1 MIYGFFECFVFSL
14 MMVVRALGRMSI
26 YLVVTVSYP
35 IPWETWNC
43 PLGGQM
49 RAWAGGC
56 GFGTHQRW
64 EGQLCEWEIS
74 RPTSRTEWKAFFFL
88 REPAWEGEP
97 GGQDCNISS
106 ATKNPHPLWKS
117 CFIIWFGQQLS
128 SIFSSTRMFRSILPV
143 LMIYWTW
150 ISLTAPL
157 TLWKGFSSVSTGSWF
172 SIKFALEQAI
182 LSSFSLG
189 KWSYFPPLPPLHI
202 LHPSSLSGEC
212 CFMNPHFAC

>member
-1 MIYGFFECFVFSL
+1 MFPPGKTIWACFQHVYNTLAF
-14 MMVVRALGRMSI
+14 V
-26 YLVVTVSYP
+26 Y
-35 IPWETWNC
+35 
-43 PLGGQM
+43 
-49 RAWAGGC
+49 
-56 GFGTHQRW
+56 
-64 EGQLCEWEIS
+64 
-74 RPTSRTEWKAFFFL
+74 FFFL
-88 REPAWEGEP
+88 FFFWVKSMIIIKVKRESLKWSVKETGCQKSLQRLWKTP
-97 GGQDCNISS
+97 
-106 ATKNPHPLWKS
+106 TKNPHPLWKS
-117 CFIIWFGQQLS
+117 CSIIWFGQQLS